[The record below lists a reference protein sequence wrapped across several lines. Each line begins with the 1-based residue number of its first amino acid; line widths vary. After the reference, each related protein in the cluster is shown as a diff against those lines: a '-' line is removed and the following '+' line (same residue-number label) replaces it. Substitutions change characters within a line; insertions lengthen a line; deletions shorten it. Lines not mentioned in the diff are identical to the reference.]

1 MDLAQLGV
9 GHCNALP
16 PDFSFQAVNRCLFVD
31 YVGLRFL
38 TYVSFSN
45 GVPVGNGP

>member
-9 GHCNALP
+9 GHCDALP
-16 PDFSFQAVNRCLFVD
+16 SDFSFQAVNPCLFVD

-38 TYVSFSN
+38 IYVSLSN